1 MIPRLVI
8 FLLAASQVIAQ
19 APVQEPIKALL
30 VTGGCCHDYF
40 FQADA
45 LTRASRAKANITW
58 TVIHE
63 GDGSTDHKASLYDD
77 ADWATGFDVVVHN
90 ECFAKV
96 TDEPWIEKIAD
107 AHAEQGVPA
116 VVIHCAMHTYRD
128 ITANAW
134 RQFLGVTSKHHE
146 HQSNKIVKNVK
157 PDHPIMQ
164 GFPKVW
170 TSPMDELYI
179 IEKVWPNTIPL
190 AMGVSDKEG
199 TKGVENVAFW
209 VNEHGKARVFGTTFG
224 HSTETFMDKVFLDT
238 VTRGMLWACDKIQ
251 DNGDVKT
258 EYAPKPSRKRKPK
271 KKK

>member
-1 MIPRLVI
+1 MRTSLA
-8 FLLAASQVIAQ
+8 LLLFTAGVASAQ
-19 APVQEPIKALL
+19 TKTREPIKALL
-30 VTGGCCHDYF
+30 ITGGCCHDYF

-45 LTRASRAKANITW
+45 LTKAARAKANITW

-63 GDGSTDHKASLYDD
+63 GDGSTDHKARLYEDPNW
-77 ADWATGFDVVVHN
+77 ADGYDVVVHN

-96 TDEPWIEKIAD
+96 TDEPWIEKVAAVHRD
-107 AHAEQGVPA
+107 QGVAA

-134 RQFLGVTSKHHE
+134 REFLGVTSKRHE
-146 HQSNKIVKNVK
+146 HQSKKIVNNVQ

-179 IEKVWPNTIPL
+179 IEKVWPNTTPL
-190 AMGVSDKEG
+190 AIGISDKEG
-199 TKGVENVAFW
+199 SAGQEHVAFW
-209 VNEHGKARVFGTTFG
+209 INEFGKAKIFGTTFG
-224 HSTETFMDKVFLDT
+224 HSTDTFKDAVFLDT

-251 DNGDVKT
+251 DDGSVKAGY
-258 EYAPKPSRKRKPK
+258 EAQAQRRKQPK
-271 KKK
+271 KK